1 MSDVRWGFLGAGWL
15 ATQAT
20 AAAVHA
26 ASGAVLEVVAA
37 RDIARAT
44 ALEPRRAYDSYRAVV
59 EDADVDAIYI
69 SLANDAHLPWILA
82 AVDAGKHVLCEKPLV
97 LSAEDARRAYA
108 AADAAG
114 VLLVEAVWSRWHPR
128 VRRIVDLAVRG
139 ELGELTGFLGTFTF
153 RLEAR
158 DNYRFSAAAGGG
170 ALYDVGIYPLHVLL
184 ACLPQDSSLEVA
196 AVECERDGRDIDLT
210 TKATVTWTTGR
221 GSVVAS
227 FDMPE
232 SQRLV
237 IDGTEGGVR
246 IYDDQAFTSWRE
258 PTRLNVTDRSGG
270 NRVEVFAAVDAYEVM
285 FEQVSARIR
294 GEDVWVVPSAMSIRV
309 AELVDEVRR
318 RSA

>member
-20 AAAVHA
+20 AAAVHS
-26 ASGAVLEVVAA
+26 ASGAALEAVAA
-37 RDIARAT
+37 RDPARAA
-44 ALEPRRAYDSYRAVV
+44 ALQPRRAYDSYRAVV
-59 EDADVDAIYI
+59 DDPDVDAIYI

-82 AVDAGKHVLCEKPLV
+82 AVSAGKHVLCEKPLV
-97 LSAEDARRAYA
+97 LSAAQARQAYE

-128 VRRIVDLAVRG
+128 IRRIVDLATRG
-139 ELGELTGFLGTFTF
+139 DLGEVTSYLGTFTF
-153 RLEAR
+153 PMELS
-158 DNYRFSAAAGGG
+158 DNYRFSEASGGG

-184 ACLPQDSSLEVA
+184 ACLPDVCALDVI
-196 AVECERDGRDIDLT
+196 AVECERGGLGVDLT
-210 TKATVTWTTGR
+210 TKAAVTWTTGR

-237 IDGTEGGVR
+237 LDGTEGRVR
-246 IYDDQAFTSWRE
+246 IDDDQAFTSWRE
-258 PTRLNVTDRSGG
+258 PSRLVVGDH
-270 NRVEVFAAVDAYEVM
+270 VEEFPAVDAYQVM

-294 GEDVWVVPSAMSIRV
+294 GEDVWVVPGAVSVRV
-309 AELVDEVRR
+309 AEVVDAIRAL
-318 RSA
+318 SA